1 MHAGRMQSPSVR
13 RIALVVAALGL
24 GLSLLPGCGNPDRYD
39 ASMTFPV
46 RSDPLVATLI
56 SQTVPT
62 HFNPPGHTPI
72 DALKLPAPE
81 VTHDTVELRNELG
94 KNIFD
99 PAELQP
105 QRRGE
110 YAQLLTEMFGT
121 PAQPKVSGFDPAVL
135 KKLDENLTPEKV
147 IAGLKLDEATLAE
160 GSKVYRHQCLHC
172 HGLEGNG
179 RGPTGF
185 WVNPHPRDY
194 RQGIYK
200 FTSSGQALG
209 ERKPRRED
217 LRHIIMTGIEG
228 TSMPSFGML
237 SSTDIDHLVSY
248 VTYLS
253 FRGEAE
259 YQTMLDILKNK
270 GELSALQLTENVEK
284 PTLKQSLQE
293 WLAVLSF
300 RWKAAEAAPIQPDPY
315 PYGESEKDFL
325 ESAARGYQ
333 VFNAETQGS
342 CISCHKNYGRE
353 APYSYDEWGTIVRP
367 RNFYDGIHRGG
378 KRPIDL
384 YNRVWGGIK
393 GVGMTSYDTTLRPN
407 DDQKAKKVD
416 PMWDVVN
423 FIRALPYPELRAKL
437 KEQHKVNID

>member
-1 MHAGRMQSPSVR
+1 MHAGRMSSPLPR
-13 RIALVVAALGL
+13 RIVLFVATFGM
-24 GLSLLPGCGNPDRYD
+24 GLSFLPGCRNPDGYD
-39 ASMTFPV
+39 DAMTFPV
-46 RSDPLVATLI
+46 RSDLLVAQLI
-56 SQTVPT
+56 SQTIPT
-62 HFNPPGHTPI
+62 GFNRPGHTPI
-72 DALKLPAPE
+72 DSLKLPAAE
-81 VTHDTVELRNELG
+81 VTPDTNELRNELG
-94 KNIFD
+94 KNVFD

-110 YAQLLTEMFGT
+110 YAQLLGEMFGT
-121 PAQPKVSGFDPAVL
+121 PAHPKVSGFDPAVL

-147 IAGLKLDEATLAE
+147 IGGLKLDEETLAE

-194 RQGIYK
+194 RQGVYK

-217 LRHIIMTGIEG
+217 LRHIITTGIEG

-237 SSTDIDHLVSY
+237 SSADVDRLISY
-248 VTYLS
+248 VMYLS

-270 GELSALQLTENVEK
+270 DLSPLQLTENVEK
-284 PTLKQSLQE
+284 PSLKQSLQE
-293 WLAVLSF
+293 WLAVISF
-300 RWKAAEAAPIQPDPY
+300 RWMAAEATPIQPDAY

-325 ESAARGYQ
+325 ESAARGHK

-367 RNFYDGIHRGG
+367 RNFYDGIFRGG
-378 KRPIDL
+378 RRPIDL
-384 YNRVWGGIK
+384 YFRVWGGIK
-393 GVGMTSYDTTLRPN
+393 GVGMTSYDNTLRPN
-407 DDQKAKKVD
+407 DEQKAKKED

-423 FIRALPYPELRAKL
+423 FMRALPYAELRAKL
-437 KEQHKVNID
+437 KEQYKVNID